1 MAKFKLFGRHKNE
14 ININGIDDVLLKALL
29 TGQTIDRDKALT
41 LPAVTKAV
49 SFITDTIS
57 TIPIKLYKEVNNKVE
72 EVKDDNRVSLLNDDT
87 KDTLDGVQ
95 FKRALVEDYL
105 LGKGGYAYINK
116 NRNIVKSLN
125 YVEDKYISISINNDH
140 IHKRYDIKVTND
152 EKVYKDYDFIK
163 VLRNTKDGASGKG
176 LVEQVSK
183 AIETA
188 YQSLIYECSLVK
200 SGGNKRGFLKAVN
213 GLDQEAIDALKEGWK
228 KLYAN
233 DNENNVIVLN
243 KGVEFQEASNSS
255 VEMQLNERKK
265 TLNDE
270 IDSIFHI
277 KSNYNDTFKE
287 AIMPIL
293 SAIECALNRD
303 LLLEREKKEFFFS
316 FDLKE
321 ILKGTLK
328 ERFEAYKIAKET
340 GWMTLNEIRY
350 LENYDDIE
358 GLDIIA
364 MSLGNVI
371 YDVKEK
377 EYYTPNTDSSK
388 KLGEGGEKNE

>member
-1 MAKFKLFGRHKNE
+1 MAKFKLFNRHKNE
-14 ININGIDDVLLKALL
+14 ISTDSIDDVLLKALL
-29 TGQTIDRDKALT
+29 QGQTIDREKALT

-57 TIPIKLYKEVNNKVE
+57 TIPIKLYKEVNGKVD
-72 EVKDDNRVSLLNDDT
+72 EVVGDNRVSLLNDDT

-116 NRNIVKSLN
+116 VRNTVKSLN
-125 YVEDKYISISINNDH
+125 YVEEKNIVIMKNSDH
-140 IHKRYDIKVTND
+140 IHKKYEIQVDGKP
-152 EKVYKDYDFIK
+152 YKDYDFIK

-176 LVEQVSK
+176 LIEQVSK

-188 YQSLIYECSLVK
+188 YQSLLYEFSLVK
-200 SGGNKRGFLKAVN
+200 TGGNKRGFLKADNNVS
-213 GLDQEAIDALKEGWK
+213 KETITELRNAWNQ
-228 KLYAN
+228 LYGNNN
-233 DNENNVIVLN
+233 DNNVIILN
-243 KGVEFQEASNSS
+243 KGLEFQEASNSS

-303 LLLEREKKEFFFS
+303 LLLEKEKKEFFFS

>member
-1 MAKFKLFGRHKNE
+1 MARFRLFGRHKNE
-14 ININGIDDVLLKALL
+14 VNVDSIDDVLLKALL
-29 TGQTIDRDKALT
+29 QGQTIDREKALT

-57 TIPIKLYKEVNNKVE
+57 TIPIKLYKEVNGKVT
-72 EVKDDNRVSLLNDDT
+72 EVVGDNRVSLLNDDT

-116 NRNIVKSLN
+116 VRNTVKSLN
-125 YVEDKYISISINNDH
+125 YVEEKNIVIMKNSDH
-140 IHKRYDIKVTND
+140 IYKKYEIQVDGNS
-152 EKVYKDYDFIK
+152 YKDYDFIK

-176 LVEQVSK
+176 LVDQVSK

-188 YQSLIYECSLVK
+188 YQSLLYEFSLVK
-200 SGGNKRGFLKAVN
+200 SGGNKRGFIKSEN
-213 GLDQEAIDALKEGWK
+213 SLDESALKELKEAWNR
-228 KLYAN
+228 LYAN
-233 DNENNVIVLN
+233 TNENNAIILN
-243 KGVEFQEASNSS
+243 KGLDFKEASNSS

-265 TLNDE
+265 TLNEE

-340 GWMTLNEIRY
+340 GWITPNEIRY
-350 LENYDDIE
+350 LENYDAIE

-371 YDVKEK
+371 YDVKER

-388 KLGEGGEKNE
+388 KLGEGGDSNE

>member
-1 MAKFKLFGRHKNE
+1 MARFKLFNRHKNE
-14 ININGIDDVLLKALL
+14 ITIDSASDILLNALL
-29 TGQTIDRDKALT
+29 NGQSIDRDKALT

-57 TIPIKLYKEVNNKVE
+57 MIPIKLYKEVDGKVE
-72 EVKDDNRVSLLNDDT
+72 EIKDDNRVALLNDDT

-95 FKRALVEDYL
+95 FKRAIVEDYL

-116 NRNIVKSLN
+116 SRNIVKSLN
-125 YVEDKYISISINNDH
+125 YVEENQITIMKNADH
-140 IHKRYDIKVTND
+140 IYKKYDIQVDGKT
-152 EKVYKDYDFIK
+152 YKDYDFIK
-163 VLRNTKDGASGKG
+163 VLRNSKDGASGKG
-176 LVEQVSK
+176 LTEQVSK

-188 YQSLIYECSLVK
+188 YQSLLYEFALVK
-200 SGGNKRGFLKAVN
+200 TGGNKRGFIKSENALS
-213 GLDQEAIDALKEGWK
+213 DEAMAKLKEAWDR
-228 KLYAN
+228 LYAN
-233 DNENNVIVLN
+233 DNANNCVILN
-243 KGVEFQEASNSS
+243 KGLDFKEASNSS

-277 KSNYNDTFKE
+277 KDNYNDTFKE

-340 GWMTLNEIRY
+340 GWITLNEIRY

-388 KLGEGGEKNE
+388 KLGEGGEKSE

>member
-1 MAKFKLFGRHKNE
+1 MARFKLFNRRKNM
-14 ININGIDDVLLKALL
+14 IDLDSIDDVLLEALL
-29 TGQTIDRDKALT
+29 KGETIDREKALT

-57 TIPIKLYKEVNNKVE
+57 MIPIKLYKEVDGKVD
-72 EVKDDNRVSLLNDDT
+72 EVIGDNRVSLLNDDT

-105 LGKGGYAYINK
+105 LGKGAYAYINK
-116 NRNIVKSLN
+116 NRNVVKSLN
-125 YVEDKYISISINNDH
+125 YVEESKITIMKNTDPIYK
-140 IHKRYDIKVTND
+140 KYDIVVND
-152 EKVYKDYDFIK
+152 KPYKDYEFIK
-163 VLRNTKDGASGKG
+163 ILRNTKDGASGKG
-176 LVEQVSK
+176 LTEQISK

-188 YQSLIYECSLVK
+188 YQNLIYEYCLVK
-200 SGGNKRGFLKAVN
+200 SGGNKRGFIKSENALSK
-213 GLDQEAIDALKEGWK
+213 EAIDKLKEAWNRM
-228 KLYAN
+228 YAN
-233 DNENNVIVLN
+233 DNQNNVIVLN
-243 KGVEFQEASNSS
+243 KGLDFKEASNSS

-270 IDSIFHI
+270 IDGIFHI
-277 KSNYNDTFKE
+277 KNNYTDTFKE

-293 SAIECALNRD
+293 TAIECALNRD

-321 ILKGTLK
+321 ILKGSIK
-328 ERFEAYKIAKET
+328 ERYEAYKIAKET
-340 GWMTLNEIRY
+340 GWITPNEIRY

-364 MSLGNVI
+364 MNLGNVI
-371 YDVKEK
+371 YDVKTH

-388 KLGEGGEKNE
+388 KMGEGGDKHEK

>member
-1 MAKFKLFGRHKNE
+1 MKMPRIFKRHENE
-14 ININGIDDVLLKALL
+14 IVNTVDDVLLKALL
-29 TGQTIDRDKALT
+29 TGQEIDREKALS
-41 LPAVTKAV
+41 LPAVAKAV
-49 SFITDTIS
+49 GFITDTIS
-57 TIPIKLYKEVNNKVE
+57 MIPIKLYKEVDGKVE
-72 EVKDDNRVSLLNDDT
+72 EVKQDNRVALLNDDT

-116 NRNIVKSLN
+116 QRNIVKSLN
-125 YVEDKYISISINNDH
+125 YVEESKITILKNNDP
-140 IHKRYDIKVTND
+140 IKKSFEILVD
-152 EKVYKDYDFIK
+152 SKHYKSFDFIK
-163 VLRNTKDGASGKG
+163 ILRNTKDGASGTG
-176 LVEQVSK
+176 LTYQVSK

-188 YQSLIYECSLVK
+188 YQNMLYQLTMLKI
-200 SGGNKRGFLKAVN
+200 GGNKKGFLKSEVS
-213 GLDQEAIDALKEGWK
+213 LSQDAIDNLKNAWNN
-228 KLYAN
+228 LYN
-233 DNENNVIVLN
+233 DNTSNVIVLN
-243 KGVEFQEASNSS
+243 KGIDFKEASNSS
-255 VEMQLNERKK
+255 VEMQVNESKK

-270 IDSIFHI
+270 IDGIFHI

-303 LLLEREKKEFFFS
+303 LLLEREKSQFFFS

-321 ILKGTLK
+321 VLKGSVK
-328 ERFEAYKIAKET
+328 ERYEAYKIAKET
-340 GWMTLNEIRY
+340 GWITPNEIRY

-364 MSLGNVI
+364 MNLGNVI
-371 YDVKEK
+371 YDVKTH

-388 KLGEGGEKNE
+388 KMGEGGDINEE

>member
-1 MAKFKLFGRHKNE
+1 MARFRLFGRHKNE
-14 ININGIDDVLLKALL
+14 VNVDSIDDVLLKALL
-29 TGQTIDRDKALT
+29 QGQTIDREKALT

-57 TIPIKLYKEVNNKVE
+57 TIPIKLYKEVNGKVT
-72 EVKDDNRVSLLNDDT
+72 EVVGDNRVSLLNDDT

-116 NRNIVKSLN
+116 VRNTVKSLN
-125 YVEDKYISISINNDH
+125 YVEEKNIVIMKNSDH
-140 IHKRYDIKVTND
+140 IYKKYEIQVDGNS
-152 EKVYKDYDFIK
+152 YKDYDFIK

-176 LVEQVSK
+176 LVDQVSK

-188 YQSLIYECSLVK
+188 YQSLLYEFSLVK
-200 SGGNKRGFLKAVN
+200 SGGNKRGFIKSEN
-213 GLDQEAIDALKEGWK
+213 SLDEVALKELKEAWNR
-228 KLYAN
+228 LYAN
-233 DNENNVIVLN
+233 TNENNAIILN
-243 KGVEFQEASNSS
+243 KGLDFKEASNSS

-265 TLNDE
+265 TLNEE

-340 GWMTLNEIRY
+340 GWITPNEIRY
-350 LENYDDIE
+350 LENYDAIE

-371 YDVKEK
+371 YDVKER

-388 KLGEGGEKNE
+388 KLGEGGDSNE

>member
-125 YVEDKYISISINNDH
+125 YVEEGKITIRKNADP
-140 IHKRYDIKVTND
+140 IHKKYDIVVDNKP
-152 EKVYKDYDFIK
+152 YKDYEFIK

-200 SGGNKRGFLKAVN
+200 SGGNKRGFLKAIN
-213 GLDQEAIDALKEGWK
+213 GLDQASIDALKEGWK

-233 DNENNVIVLN
+233 DNESNVIVLN

-255 VEMQLNERKK
+255 VEMQLNERKR